1 MEAVAPRA
9 AELEFLMSEDSG
21 EAIVRVVDKET
32 NQVVRQIPGQ
42 EMLAIRRALDRLQG
56 ILIRVKA

>member
-1 MEAVAPRA
+1 
-9 AELEFLMSEDSG
+9 MSEDSG